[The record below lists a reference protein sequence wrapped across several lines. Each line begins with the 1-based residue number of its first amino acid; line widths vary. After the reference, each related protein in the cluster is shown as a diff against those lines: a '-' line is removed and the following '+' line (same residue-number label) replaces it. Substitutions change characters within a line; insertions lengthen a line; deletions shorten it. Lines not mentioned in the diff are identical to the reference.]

1 MQPELKQ
8 LVITLKK
15 KKIDNIFQN
24 GLIDDYIRQYRLIE
38 KQEKKKFKTED
49 DLRGLEI
56 ENNYLHQLYDQL
68 CSADILDN

>member
-15 KKIDNIFQN
+15 KKIDTIFEN

-38 KQEKKKFKTED
+38 KMEKKKFKSED
-49 DLRGLEI
+49 YLREI
-56 ENNYLHQLYDQL
+56 EIEYNYLNELYEQLY
-68 CSADILDN
+68 SADIL

>member
-15 KKIDNIFQN
+15 KKIDTIFQN

-38 KQEKKKFKTED
+38 KMEKKKFKSED
-49 DLRGLEI
+49 YLREI
-56 ENNYLHQLYDQL
+56 EIEYNYLNELYEQLY
-68 CSADILDN
+68 SADIL

>member
-1 MQPELKQ
+1 MKPELKQ

-38 KQEKKKFKTED
+38 KMENKKFKSED
-49 DLRGLEI
+49 YLREI
-56 ENNYLHQLYDQL
+56 EIEYNNLNELHEQLY
-68 CSADILDN
+68 SADIL